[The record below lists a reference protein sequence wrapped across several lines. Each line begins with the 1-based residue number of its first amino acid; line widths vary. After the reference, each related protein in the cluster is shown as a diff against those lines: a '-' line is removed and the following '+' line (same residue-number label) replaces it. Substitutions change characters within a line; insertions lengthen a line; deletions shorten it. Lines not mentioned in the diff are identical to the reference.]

1 MLDSHTV
8 NQIAAGEV
16 VERPASVVKELVEN
30 SLDSGATWVE
40 VTIEEAG
47 RRLIE
52 VCDDGC
58 GMDECSLQLALQRH
72 ATSKISS
79 VEDLNRVATM
89 GFRGEALPS
98 IGSVSKMTVSSG
110 VTNGLRARI
119 EVEGS
124 QMRTLPAGPGA
135 KGTTV
140 RVEDLFFNT
149 PARLKFLKSDATELS
164 AIIDAVSRASLSR
177 PDVKFVLRH
186 GGTAVVQTGG
196 DGSLANAVADV
207 WGRESA
213 RALAPVDFYNGTA
226 RVRGFVSPPHFTKPT
241 RSHQWMFVNGRPVR
255 SRTLQSALD
264 QALRS
269 LTPDKRF
276 PLAVLMLDVDPE
288 RVDVNV
294 SPTKSEVRFHHEGAV
309 FDAVKRGVSNALL
322 ETGMVPHAEG
332 LAAANAALSSGQL
345 GLEVSQPGGIF
356 ALAQWA
362 QSPLQ
367 VEGAQSAELAAT
379 IGPAS
384 TSFLDGLRILAQV
397 DNTFILAENDQ
408 GILVIDQHVAHERV
422 CYEHLLATRGQGQ
435 IETQSLIQPETLHF
449 DKRTIEVVA
458 ERFDELRAIG
468 FEIERF
474 GGDSVL
480 VRSVPALW
488 RGRQPLQVLRDVVN
502 ELADGLG
509 QGCLNTLRD
518 DVYIM
523 CSCKMAIKAGDPLG
537 QAEMEK
543 LVFDLAQTENPFL
556 CPHGRPITI
565 VLPKS
570 DLYRRFKRH

>member
-1 MLDSHTV
+1 
-8 NQIAAGEV
+8 
-16 VERPASVVKELVEN
+16 
-30 SLDSGATWVE
+30 
-40 VTIEEAG
+40 
-47 RRLIE
+47 
-52 VCDDGC
+52 
-58 GMDECSLQLALQRH
+58 
-72 ATSKISS
+72 
-79 VEDLNRVATM
+79 
-89 GFRGEALPS
+89 
-98 IGSVSKMTVSSG
+98 
-110 VTNGLRARI
+110 
-119 EVEGS
+119 
-124 QMRTLPAGPGA
+124 
-135 KGTTV
+135 
-140 RVEDLFFNT
+140 
-149 PARLKFLKSDATELS
+149 
-164 AIIDAVSRASLSR
+164 
-177 PDVKFVLRH
+177 
-186 GGTAVVQTGG
+186 VQTSG

-367 VEGAQSAELAAT
+367 VEGAKSAELAAT
-379 IGPAS
+379 IGSAS

-458 ERFDELRAIG
+458 ERFEELRAIG